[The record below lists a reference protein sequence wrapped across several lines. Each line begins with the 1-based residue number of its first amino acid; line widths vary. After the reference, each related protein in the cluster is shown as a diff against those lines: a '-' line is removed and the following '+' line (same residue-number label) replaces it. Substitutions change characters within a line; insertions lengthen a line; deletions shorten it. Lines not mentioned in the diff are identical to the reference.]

1 MNQGP
6 IPRVTEFTRVVELC
20 VMCVK
25 ALRLEK
31 CITFVPLV
39 NYLNLWEIE
48 KPTLCNMC
56 VAYRLHLIL

>member
-6 IPRVTEFTRVVELC
+6 IPRVIEFTRVVELC

-48 KPTLCNMC
+48 KQHYVIC
-56 VAYRLHLIL
+56 AWHIGYI